1 MRSRG
6 ARTIQVT
13 PVDEA
18 PSRPQ
23 QQQQI
28 TDHPDRNRMEAIMD
42 QKLFWQRIKSERSS
56 AYWFA
61 ASVWG
66 VGGLV
71 VGALLGGYMMFQ
83 AYVGL
88 TEPVRDTLVQGQ
100 AIREATQTVNN
111 RPSLVDRD
119 VNSQPS
125 NP

>member
-23 QQQQI
+23 QV

-61 ASVWG
+61 ASLWG

-71 VGALLGGYMMFQ
+71 VGAMLGGYMMFQ

-88 TEPVRDTLVQGQ
+88 SDPVRDTLVQGQ
-100 AIREATQTVNN
+100 AIQAAQDSVNN
-111 RPSLVDRD
+111 RPSLVDPAR
-119 VNSQPS
+119 NTP
-125 NP
+125 